1 MIFIISKILSTIEMS
16 YKPMYQIHGV
26 QDWVENLAELLTA
39 TPILVLPPT
48 ITFSHND
55 NLTVHCPH
63 YSNYKSFLTIII

>member
-16 YKPMYQIHGV
+16 YKLMYQI
-26 QDWVENLAELLTA
+26 QDWVENLAKLLTA